1 MIVAELVS
9 ILIPA
14 YNADKWIRQ
23 TIESALKQTWDSKE
37 IIIVDDGSEDQTLDI
52 AKTFESRYV
61 KIVSQINSGASSA
74 RNRAFA
80 LSKGAFIQWLDADD
94 LLAADKISVQMNAAN
109 KEKSNLILYSAPHGV
124 FYHRYNKAKFRPDSL
139 WQDLSPVE
147 WLITNCLENLWM
159 NPAAWLVNRAIAEK
173 AGPWN
178 EQLSMDDDGEY
189 FARVVATS
197 ERVKFVGESRCYYRQ
212 SSFRQVSR
220 AMSEKAL
227 GSLFLSAT
235 LRIRSLLF
243 LEDSERT
250 RKASLALLETSLP
263 HFYPENLD
271 LLQKIADLAKELGGE
286 LTPPKIGLLSGLLQ
300 NLCGAKSARK
310 LRRTLRQSRLAAAVK
325 WDEIMYKLGI

>member
-1 MIVAELVS
+1 MIVPELVS

-14 YNADKWIRQ
+14 YNAEKWIRQ
-23 TIESALKQTWDSKE
+23 TVESALKQTWVSKE
-37 IIIVDDGSEDQTLDI
+37 IIIVDDGSKDRTLDI
-52 AKTFESRYV
+52 AKTFESGAV
-61 KIVSQINSGASSA
+61 KIVRQKNNGASSA
-74 RNRAFA
+74 RNRAFT

-94 LLAADKISVQMNAAN
+94 LLAPDKISVQMDAAN
-109 KEKSNLILYSAPHGV
+109 REKSTFILYSGSHGV

-159 NPAAWLVNRAIAEK
+159 NPAGWLVSRAITEK

-212 SSFRQVSR
+212 SGFKQVSR
-220 AMSEKAL
+220 TISEKAL
-227 GSLFLSAT
+227 SSLFLSAT
-235 LRIRSLLF
+235 LRIQSLMF

-263 HFYPENLD
+263 HFYPENSD
-271 LLQKIADLAKELGGE
+271 ILQKIADLAKELGGE
-286 LTPPKIGLLSGLLQ
+286 LTPPKMDLLSGILQ
-300 NLCGAKSARK
+300 NLVGATSAKK
-310 LRRTLRQSRLAAAVK
+310 LR
-325 WDEIMYKLGI
+325 